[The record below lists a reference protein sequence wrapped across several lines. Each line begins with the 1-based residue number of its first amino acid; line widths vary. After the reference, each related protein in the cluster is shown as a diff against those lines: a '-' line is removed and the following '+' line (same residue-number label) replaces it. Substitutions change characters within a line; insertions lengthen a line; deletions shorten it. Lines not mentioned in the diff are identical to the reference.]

1 MRKIDVFGRK
11 LNLTRPFYLIILIFA
26 IVLPGY
32 FLIQNYFNAK
42 MDTLSAER
50 SQLQNQIIVLLG
62 QSQEEALLEIDEMTP
77 YLPTHF
83 SQNAITSELTGVRD
97 LAGLTL
103 ASGYELQFIDDATI
117 PFTDTLPSTIKAVQ
131 INLSMTIDD
140 ASKVLDY
147 TNLLMALDT
156 FYYIESL
163 EVTYFGE
170 DQAMVELVFYTFYN
184 EIIIS

>member
-32 FLIQNYFNAK
+32 FLIQNYFDAR
-42 MDTLSAER
+42 MDALSSER

-62 QSQEEALLEIDEMTP
+62 QSQEEALLEIDELTP
-77 YLPTHF
+77 YLPTNF
-83 SQNAITSELTGVRD
+83 SQNAITSELSGVRD

-103 ASGYELQFIDDATI
+103 ATGYDIELLDDALI
-117 PFTDTLPSTIKAVQ
+117 PFDEVMPSTLKAVQ
-131 INLSMTIDD
+131 INISMTIDD
-140 ASKVLDY
+140 ASKILDY
-147 TNLLMALDT
+147 TDLLIGLDT
-156 FYYIESL
+156 IYYFESL
-163 EVTYFGE
+163 DVTYFGE

-184 EIIIS
+184 DIIIS